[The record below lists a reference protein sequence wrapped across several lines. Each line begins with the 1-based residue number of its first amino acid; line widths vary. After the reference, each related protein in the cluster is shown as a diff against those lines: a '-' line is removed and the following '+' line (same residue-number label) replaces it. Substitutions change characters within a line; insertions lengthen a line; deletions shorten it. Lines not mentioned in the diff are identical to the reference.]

1 MKKIFV
7 TIIAAAAALVA
18 CEKAEI
24 TTPVNDEARIVRFN
38 VTNTYNFETKAAIA
52 ASSHVA
58 IYAGAPI
65 NLTNQDYTV
74 GAMPTAEPAAAGT
87 LSGSAIKWGIEQ
99 VGTTTN
105 TKFFAMYPYED
116 NTDRD
121 EFDATHTL
129 AYSIASDGDEA
140 YAKDFLV
147 DVVDQNPGTDV
158 EHPNP
163 VTFTLE
169 HPFALLRYAITNT
182 SDDAIQKVEIYGV
195 HKSGTLTYS
204 TAAITATGDAIASG
218 SPRNMPQESVEGN
231 VYTYYSV
238 IVPENSI
245 NPTIKITTWGGESCT
260 YSLSAAQ
267 NFVAG
272 KTYTAS
278 IAYSGTTHA
287 ATTSVRDMTAT
298 FNVTDWS
305 AAANPTA
312 GDKANATDNTA
323 NWPFIK
329 GTNFGTD
336 WDHGLAMKCIGE
348 NSYRLVITATAAGE
362 FKVFKFVSAG
372 NNVWL
377 GKSGDASTSDGWSY
391 WAAVDGDNVP
401 IAAAG
406 TYTIYYYSAGPNGA
420 QIWLK
425 SGDVTR

>member
-74 GAMPTAEPAAAGT
+74 GAMPTAVPAAAGT

-105 TKFFAMYPYED
+105 TKFFAMYPYANE
-116 NTDRD
+116 TDRNT
-121 EFDATHTL
+121 FDADHTL
-129 AYSIASDGDEA
+129 PYAIDATDESEE

-158 EHPNP
+158 EHPNA

-298 FNVTDWS
+298 FNVTNWS
-305 AAANPTA
+305 AAANPTP
-312 GDKANATDNTA
+312 GEKANATDNTD
-323 NWPFIK
+323 NWPFVR
-329 GTNFGTD
+329 GTNFGTT
-336 WDHGLAMKCIGE
+336 WDDGLAMKCVGE
-348 NSYRLVITATAAGE
+348 NSYRLVITATAAGL
-362 FKVFKFVSAG
+362 FKVHKNTG
-372 NNVWL
+372 NTWI
-377 GKSGDASTSDGWSY
+377 GKTGDAQSSDGWTY
-391 WAAVDGDNVP
+391 WGAGDGSDVP